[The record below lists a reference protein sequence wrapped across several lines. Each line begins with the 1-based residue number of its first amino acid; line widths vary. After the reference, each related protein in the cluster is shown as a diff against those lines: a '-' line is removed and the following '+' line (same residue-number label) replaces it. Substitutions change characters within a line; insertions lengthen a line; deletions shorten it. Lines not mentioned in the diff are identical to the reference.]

1 MTNPAEGSFDSR
13 SQEDCA
19 SVARL
24 AARVERLER
33 ELRASEAI
41 HGLQTD
47 LAEADSLDTVWDL
60 TLDFLEMMP
69 GIDWGRLLLIESESI
84 IPGTGDSPGEQE
96 AVGYRLALRAV
107 KTGRTQHF
115 PDPRA
120 GFRTEFTGSRIY
132 TLVQLAAPIQMAV
145 GVVGVIILGR
155 AREKPLTDE
164 DTGIVETVSEHVAD
178 ALERI
183 IRSRI
188 GSARSLSLE
197 YYL

>member
-13 SQEDCA
+13 RQEDSV

-41 HGLQTD
+41 HGLQAD
-47 LAEADSLDTVWDL
+47 LAEADSLDTVWNL
-60 TLDFLEMMP
+60 TLDFLEMML

-84 IPGTGDSPGEQE
+84 EPGTGDSPGERE

-120 GFRTEFTGSRIY
+120 GFRTEFTGSQIH
-132 TLVQLAAPIQMAV
+132 TLVQLAVPIQMAV

-155 AREKPLTDE
+155 AREKPFTDE